1 MNEKLSQ
8 TQKLGRLIFFAFTRE
23 LIHNYGSSSVFK
35 LNKIIEERGIRGT
48 ITKGNNKGIIKE
60 EIKEKVHEIV
70 LAKEEELEGLIRNE
84 QFAGTKAE
92 EFFPVPEGR
101 KPIKKLTFKTPAKNI
116 QDIQNLQQTQPA
128 PRMRITIPETKLP
141 ERFNY
146 LKPIPFEANI
156 PLGKLDDLI
165 KDPDVK
171 IVECNG
177 YDDNLIVKGNMGEQ
191 KTAVTLTKAEIDE
204 IINAFS
210 SRTKIPAHEGV
221 YKVVFGKL
229 ILMAIISEAIG
240 SRFIIKKMEQQRSP
254 LPY

>member
-8 TQKLGRLIFFAFTRE
+8 TQKLGRLIFFTFTRE
-23 LIHNYGSSSVFK
+23 LIHNYGNSSVFK
-35 LNKIIEERGIRGT
+35 LNKIIEERGIKGI
-48 ITKGNNKGIIKE
+48 ITKGSNKEVIKE

-84 QFAGTKAE
+84 QFTGTKAE

-101 KPIKKLTFKTPAKNI
+101 KLTKKLTFKSPTKN
-116 QDIQNLQQTQPA
+116 IQNLQQTQPI
-128 PRMRITIPETKLP
+128 PRIRITIPETKLP

-156 PLGKLDDLI
+156 SLGKLDDLI
-165 KDPDVK
+165 RDPDVK
-171 IVECNG
+171 IIECNG
-177 YDDNLIVKGNMGEQ
+177 YDDNVIVKGNMGEQ
-191 KTAVTLTKAEIDE
+191 KTAITLTKIEIDN
-204 IINAFS
+204 IINTFS
-210 SRTKIPAHEGV
+210 SKTKIPAHEGI

-240 SRFIIKKMEQQRSP
+240 SRFIIKKMEQQKSP
-254 LPY
+254 IPY